1 MHQIFVA
8 SDGTGRTAEQAV
20 RAAMT
25 QFPDQEIEIL
35 RFPELRTRQQIQ
47 QLVNQAIEMKAFIVH
62 TLVSDKV
69 REELIRI
76 ARLHDVETI
85 DLMGPLLDRMSEQLS
100 VNPSEKP
107 GLFRT
112 INDSYFRRIE
122 TMQFAFNHDDG
133 KRVEEIKKAEII
145 LLGVSRTFKTPLSI
159 FLAFKLWYVANV
171 PIVLGIPIP
180 EIIYQVSPE
189 KVFCLN
195 TYPNRLAQLRRAR
208 QDRLGGTPND
218 YANPEYVRRECTYA
232 TQIFSSQPKWQ
243 RINVTSKAIEEIAS
257 EIVALMPKKTEDRSQ
272 EPEDSS

>member
-1 MHQIFVA
+1 LHQIFVA

-25 QFPDQEIEIL
+25 QFADQEIEIL
-35 RFPELRTRQQIQ
+35 RFSDIRTKQQIQ
-47 QLVNQAIEMKAFIVH
+47 QFVHQAVEMKAFIVH
-62 TLVSDKV
+62 TLVSDKL
-69 REELIRI
+69 REELFRV
-76 ARLHDVETI
+76 ARMHDVETI
-85 DLMGPLLDRMSEQLS
+85 DLMGPLLDRMSDQFS
-100 VNPSEKP
+100 VNPSEQP

-159 FLAFKLWYVANV
+159 FLAFKQWFVANV
-171 PIVLGIPIP
+171 PIVLGIPMP
-180 EIIYQVSPE
+180 EIIYHLPPDR
-189 KVFCLN
+189 VFCLS

-218 YANPEYVRRECTYA
+218 YANPDYVRRECTYA

-257 EIVALMPKKTEDRSQ
+257 EIIALMPKKMEEES
-272 EPEDSS
+272 

>member
-25 QFPDQEIEIL
+25 QFAGQNIEIL
-35 RFPELRTRQQIQ
+35 RFSDIRTNLQIQ
-47 QLVNQAIEMKAFIVH
+47 QLVRQAIEMKAFIVH
-62 TLVSDKV
+62 TLVSDKI
-69 REELIRI
+69 REELFRV

-85 DLMGPLLDRMSEQLS
+85 DLMGPLLDRMSDQFSANPIEQ
-100 VNPSEKP
+100 P

-133 KRVEEIKKAEII
+133 KRVEELKKAEII

-159 FLAFKLWYVANV
+159 FLAFKQWFIANV
-171 PIVLGIPIP
+171 PIVLGIPMP
-180 EIIYQVSPE
+180 EIIYQVPPD
-189 KVFCLN
+189 KVFCLS
-195 TYPNRLAQLRRAR
+195 TYPNRLAQLRKAR
-208 QDRLGGTPND
+208 QERLGGTTSE
-218 YANPEYVRRECTYA
+218 YANLDYVKRECLYA
-232 TQIFSSQPKWQ
+232 SQIFSSQPKWQ

-257 EIVALMPKKTEDRSQ
+257 EIVALMPKKME
-272 EPEDSS
+272 EEVDS